1 MLKTLIKKQLL
12 ELNAFY
18 FQDRKT
24 GKRRSAKGIVGM
36 VALYV
41 IVFAFLAFTFAS
53 VSMLI
58 AAPLIE
64 SGMGWLY
71 FAMMGLISILL
82 GVFGGVFNTYA
93 GLYHAK
99 DNELLLAMPIP
110 PSKILTARMTGVFA
124 MGFMY
129 EALVFVPTMIVYWIF
144 ADITP
149 LNVIFPILLLFIIG
163 FFVMSLTC
171 ALGWVVA
178 LISSKLKNK
187 SIITV
192 IISVVFFFVYYYASM
207 RLNNIIQSLI
217 SNMDSIGEKFKVIY
231 PFYLMGLG
239 AEGKVLPMLGFTAI
253 VAVLTAVTCVIMSR
267 TFIKIVTTKSAEK
280 KAVYKEEKA
289 IKAGNESKALLK
301 KELKRFLSS
310 PTYMLNSGLGI
321 AIFPV
326 LAILSVIKADSLMD
340 TLSLVFEETPSMADF
355 LPISITAAACLILS
369 MDAVTAPSI
378 SLEGKNIWILQALP
392 VDPWNV
398 LQAKEKLHIYLNA
411 PVAAISVAVIGFSFG
426 FEFTTIIYMVVA
438 VAAFTMFCAAFGL
451 VLNLKKPNL
460 TWTNETVPVKQSFSV
475 AVHMFSGWGIAAVF
489 GLAGYALMGFVGTD
503 PCILGFAIIMIFA
516 ARILNGW
523 LRKKGTRIFSEL

>member
-18 FQDRKT
+18 FLDRKT
-24 GKRRSAKGIVGM
+24 GKRRSKNGIIGM
-36 VALYV
+36 AVLY
-41 IVFAFLAFTFAS
+41 IIIFAFLAITFAS

-71 FAMMGLISILL
+71 FAMMGLMSILL

-99 DNELLLAMPIP
+99 DNDLLLAMPIP
-110 PSKILTARMTGVFA
+110 PSKILAARLTGVYA
-124 MGFMY
+124 MGFLY
-129 EALVFVPTMIVYWIF
+129 EALVFIPSIIVYWIF
-144 ADITP
+144 AKITP

-163 FFVMSLTC
+163 FLVMSLTC

-192 IISVVFFFVYYYASM
+192 IISVVFFFAYYFVCM

-217 SNMDSIGEKFKVIY
+217 SNIDAIGEKVKAVY

-239 AEGKVLPMLGFTAI
+239 ADGKVFPMLGFTAM
-253 VAVLTAVTCVIMSR
+253 VAAFTALTCFIMSR
-267 TFIKIVTTKSAEK
+267 TFVKIVTARTAEK
-280 KAVYKEEKA
+280 KTAYKETNV
-289 IKAGNESKALLK
+289 KAGNESKALLR
-301 KELKRFLSS
+301 KELKRFTSS
-310 PTYMLNSGLGI
+310 PTYMLNTGLGI

-326 LAILSVIKADSLMD
+326 LAVLAVIKADEVKEM
-340 TLSLVFEETPSMADF
+340 LSLVLEEAPFMTDF
-355 LPISITAAACLILS
+355 LPISVIAAACLMLS
-369 MDAVTAPSI
+369 MNAITAPSI
-378 SLEGKNIWILQALP
+378 SLEGKNLWILQALP

-398 LQAKEKLHIYLNA
+398 LQAKEKLHIYLNV
-411 PVAAISVAVIGFSFG
+411 PVAAVSVAVIGFAFD
-426 FEFTTIIYMVVA
+426 FEFTTIIYMIVA
-438 VAAFTMFCAAFGL
+438 VAAFELFTSAYGL

-460 TWTNETVPVKQSFSV
+460 TWTNETVPVKQGFSV
-475 AVHMFSGWGIAAVF
+475 TVHLFSGWGIVLVF
-489 GLAGYALMGFVGTD
+489 GAASYALFNLIGTD
-503 PCILGFAIIMIFA
+503 FCILGFAIIMILI
-516 ARILNGW
+516 ARVLNGW
-523 LRKKGTRIFSEL
+523 LRKTGTKIFAEL